1 MGTQESIV
9 IENQINEHFK
19 QYQYEK
25 DNFNIDCNVHQNKGM
40 NEYVYSLDVN
50 INKTM
55 PPEFIFIIDRSGSMG
70 WTFNYIITKTIPEV
84 LKALGYNN
92 MKIHLITFES
102 YVNYYSLS
110 ESELSKSSLR
120 DGGDTYMAQSF
131 NVLEKIFSIAK
142 DKCKHFRILTISD
155 GALSDQGTTKQNGEM
170 LYQKYKD
177 SFKINSQC
185 VRLKNGNSYAESVG
199 LMSVLKFNNVKHCY
213 LVEHNPNDMSNL
225 AKAII
230 PLFLNDGLSGC
241 SLQIKGDDVNLKNN
255 PWEENNSNAQ
265 VLEKGKVIIFADK
278 NKPLYVENQTKK
290 PYYINCEKG
299 EEINSD
305 NYEEIIGK
313 EKLYVSKIKNE

>member
-1 MGTQESIV
+1 MGAEGSNFSES
-9 IENQINEHFK
+9 QINEHFK
-19 QYQYEK
+19 QYHYEN
-25 DNFNIDCNVHQNKGM
+25 DIFNIDCNVHQNKGM

-70 WTFNYIITKTIPEV
+70 SAFNYIITKTIPEV
-84 LKALGYNN
+84 LKALDYNN

-255 PWEENNSNAQ
+255 PWEENNSNTQ
-265 VLEKGKVIIFADK
+265 VLEKGKMIIFADK